1 MAEYIKRVDAINSMW
16 KALYSYEDRT
26 EEQFQNDPDLDLGDW
41 ALHRIFVQRVHAEGI
56 KKIIGIPAAD
66 VAPVRHGKW
75 IIKDKHIY
83 QCNRCG
89 NYLDIRGL
97 NGGRGDANYCPNCGA
112 KADGGGDHE

>member
-1 MAEYIKRVDAINSMW
+1 MDYISREEILAEY
-16 KALYSYEDRT
+16 DR
-26 EEQFQNDPDLDLGDW
+26 QHKGPAGR
-41 ALHRIFVQRVHAEGI
+41 AR
-56 KKIIGIPAAD
+56 KIMETWPAAD
-66 VAPVRHGKW
+66 VAPVRHGRW

-112 KADGGGDHE
+112 KVE